1 MPESKFF
8 KRLDTGMRRCNQLL
22 GMPVASILLL
32 GALLLG
38 ACQHP
43 TPEVQE
49 QQFIAFGTLIDVTLY
64 DVDAALAEQAF
75 SALEHDLNQW
85 HRDWHAWQP
94 GLLHD
99 LNQALAQHGAA
110 NVPATLRP
118 LIETAQR
125 MSLQSDG
132 LFNPAIGGLLAL
144 WGFQNDELPQRP
156 PESARIADWLK
167 NPPAMTDLHLSG
179 NHLTTQHRGVQ
190 LDFGACAKGYAAQ
203 LAIARL
209 REFDIANAIVAVAG
223 DIHVAG
229 SRGEHPW
236 RIGIRHP
243 REPGILGAVTLKDGE
258 SISTSGDYQR
268 FFTYQNR
275 RYHHLLDPRNGYP
288 ANSATSVT
296 VIARDGLIAD
306 AAATALFIAGP
317 DAWPRIAHDLGVDT
331 VMRVAADGVVQM
343 TPAMAARVQIEGT
356 PRVHVQALP

>member
-1 MPESKFF
+1 M
-8 KRLDTGMRRCNQLL
+8 
-22 GMPVASILLL
+22 
-32 GALLLG
+32 LLLG
-38 ACQHP
+38 ACQRQVP
-43 TPEVQE
+43 DVQE

-94 GLLHD
+94 GLLQD
-99 LNQALAQHGAA
+99 LNQALAKNGAA
-110 NVPATLRP
+110 DVPATLRP
-118 LIETAQR
+118 LIEGTQR
-125 MSLQSDG
+125 LSLQSGG

-144 WGFQNDELPQRP
+144 WGFQNDELPQQP

-167 NPPAMTDLHLSG
+167 NPPVMADLHLTG

-203 LAIARL
+203 QAIEHL
-209 REFDIANAIVAVAG
+209 RKLGIANAIVAVAG

-229 SRGEHPW
+229 SRGERPW

-243 REPGILGAVTLKDGE
+243 RDPGILGAVELKDGE

-275 RYHHLLDPRNGYP
+275 RYHHLLDPRTGYP
-288 ANSATSVT
+288 ADSAISVT

-317 DAWPRIAHDLGVDT
+317 DAWPRIARDLGVDQ
-331 VMRVAADGVVQM
+331 VMRVDNNGVVTI
-343 TPAMAARVQIEGT
+343 TPAMAARVQVEGT
-356 PRVHVQALP
+356 PTVQMQTLQ